1 MSSGV
6 SALAVAPHLR
16 DDRAEKRSLKGIDMQ
31 RRVFF
36 SGMIVALLCATA
48 SLASDY
54 QSSVEA
60 QLRAQ
65 GFSDIRVE
73 TTWLGRLK
81 ITAQRRGTGREIVLN
96 PRNGEILRDIISTQ
110 NGAVMPRISDD
121 RDDHAERERETKSS
135 RSSASSSSDAS
146 GSSRDSSSGSANSSS
161 SARGSEKDQD
171 DHGDDTRSEG
181 DDHDGERHD

>member
-1 MSSGV
+1 
-6 SALAVAPHLR
+6 
-16 DDRAEKRSLKGIDMQ
+16 MQ

-81 ITAQRRGTGREIVLN
+81 ITAQRRGAGREIVLN

-110 NGAVMPRISDD
+110 NGAVMPRISDGPVPVLFRSGAHVKRLFVRRPRGFSSPMLNAD
-121 RDDHAERERETKSS
+121 GAGCKS
-135 RSSASSSSDAS
+135 R
-146 GSSRDSSSGSANSSS
+146 
-161 SARGSEKDQD
+161 
-171 DHGDDTRSEG
+171 
-181 DDHDGERHD
+181 

>member
-1 MSSGV
+1 
-6 SALAVAPHLR
+6 
-16 DDRAEKRSLKGIDMQ
+16 MQ

-81 ITAQRRGTGREIVLN
+81 ITAQRRGAGREIVLN

-121 RDDHAERERETKSS
+121 RDDHAERERETKMDLS
-135 RSSASSSSDAS
+135 RFCSGQVLMLS
-146 GSSRDSSSGSANSSS
+146 GSSFEG
-161 SARGSEKDQD
+161 
-171 DHGDDTRSEG
+171 HGAFPAQC
-181 DDHDGERHD
+181 